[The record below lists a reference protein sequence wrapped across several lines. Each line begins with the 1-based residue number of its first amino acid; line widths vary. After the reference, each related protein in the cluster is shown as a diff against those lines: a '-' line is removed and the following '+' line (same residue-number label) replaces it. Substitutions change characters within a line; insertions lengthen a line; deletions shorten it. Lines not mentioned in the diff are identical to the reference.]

1 MTPPSAQ
8 AAPAG
13 HAKHAVLSRRL
24 ADEIAAGRY
33 PVGTPLPSEATL
45 SGRYAVSRH
54 TVRTALRTLQERGLI
69 TPQVGV
75 GSIVRATRTDSRYT
89 QTFGS
94 VDDLLQYAST
104 TRFRTVAR
112 AERTADAAFVERFGG
127 RLGERWMHRVV
138 VRTPIGDDTPVTVAD
153 VLVPHAIGLRLG
165 DFPDPGKP
173 VFERIAELGET
184 IVGIEQRIAAT
195 MPSAAEARRLRA
207 PPDRPV
213 LAILRRYL
221 GAQGRLLE
229 ITRTLHPGDAFTYR
243 MDLRLASGTPD

>member
-173 VFERIAELGET
+173 VFERIA
-184 IVGIEQRIAAT
+184 AT

-243 MDLRLASGTPD
+243 MDLRLASGPPD